1 MFDDMRGPRPH
12 HWYPDND
19 DWWGS
24 AFPIKPEKAHKSPEP
39 PKEPSRWKSAAKEA
53 LTCLGI
59 ATVIGLPAYGIA
71 DWWYHK
77 DIGKPTHGGQI
88 RMTEQNHVELVVK
101 PDRLVVYVTDH
112 EGRPSDLKETM
123 ITAAVGNGSMARAL
137 QPTGGNSMELRGQF
151 ALAKDAVVLV
161 KVDKNCE
168 EPQNAIF
175 TPMSPEPPLPVG
187 LICTTPKPRPASC
200 RVINT
205 LQKQ

>member
-1 MFDDMRGPRPH
+1 MFEDMRGERPR

-19 DWWGS
+19 YWVGDGDT
-24 AFPIKPEKAHKSPEP
+24 ALPKKTAKPPEP
-39 PKEPSRWKSAAKEA
+39 PKEPSRWKAAAKEI

-59 ATVIGLPAYGIA
+59 ATVIGLPAYGVA

-77 DIGKPTHGGQI
+77 DIGKPTHGGQV

-112 EGRPSDLKETM
+112 EGRPSDLKDTI
-123 ITAAVGNGSMARAL
+123 ITAAVGNGSVARAL
-137 QPTGGNSMELRGQF
+137 QRVGGNSMELRGKF
-151 ALAKDAVVLV
+151 ALAKDAIVMV

-175 TPMSPEPPLPVG
+175 TPMSPEQPLPTG
-187 LICTTPKPRPASC
+187 WICIVPKPRPANC
-200 RVINT
+200 RAAPAP
-205 LQKQ
+205 QE